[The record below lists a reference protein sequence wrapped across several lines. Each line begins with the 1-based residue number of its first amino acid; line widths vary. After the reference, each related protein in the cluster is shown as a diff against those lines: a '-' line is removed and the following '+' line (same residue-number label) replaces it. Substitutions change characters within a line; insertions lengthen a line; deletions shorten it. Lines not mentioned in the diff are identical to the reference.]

1 MPLDAGNITLFG
13 AKVLVLA
20 SYGLTNPIKQFLGA
34 MFYDFLI
41 SPIDFIILG
50 VIE

>member
-20 SYGLTNPIKQFLGA
+20 SYGLTNPIKFLGA

-41 SPIDFIILG
+41 ST
-50 VIE
+50 